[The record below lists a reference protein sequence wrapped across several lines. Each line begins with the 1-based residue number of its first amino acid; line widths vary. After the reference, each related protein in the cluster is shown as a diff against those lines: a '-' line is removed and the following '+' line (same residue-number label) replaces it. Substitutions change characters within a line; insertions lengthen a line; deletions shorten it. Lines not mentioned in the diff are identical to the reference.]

1 MVLTR
6 NFSQSLILRQPI
18 NPFWV
23 KEITPRRLLRLGNLR
38 LNPKESTIHR
48 VVMIFLRRPKIVKVS
63 LYQRGLRL
71 LRRFSKS
78 KRRRKWKMIS
88 DPKILTKCLL
98 STPMMKMMTVEMMMP
113 RLPTSNYLRSSAR
126 SNRAGNFP
134 KENAV
139 CFKTAKVLSSAA
151 SRSNRSSTKWRK
163 WSRNLPV
170 KTGNSKRR

>member
-6 NFSQSLILRQPI
+6 NFSQSLILLQQI

-23 KEITPRRLLRLGNLR
+23 KDLTPRSQLRLGNLR
-38 LNPKESTIHR
+38 LNLKESTIHR
-48 VVMIFLRRPKIVKVS
+48 VVMIFLRSPKIVKAS
-63 LYQRGLRL
+63 LYKRELRL
-71 LRRFSKS
+71 PRRFSKS

-98 STPMMKMMTVEMMMP
+98 STPMMKMMTVEMTMP

-134 KENAV
+134 KGNAV

-151 SRSNRSSTKWRK
+151 SRSNRSSTK
-163 WSRNLPV
+163 
-170 KTGNSKRR
+170 